1 MPNFWLQTELMKK
14 RTFLKKTALAAT
26 GVSIAPSIMLSA
38 CREKSKETPGGA
50 AAEIM
55 AQAPFELPEIPYGY
69 NAFPD
74 TIDAMTMEIHHSK
87 HHQGYTNKLNA
98 ALSEA
103 GITGKS
109 IEEIL
114 RMENLPTGIR
124 NNGGGYYNHSL
135 YWDIL
140 TPGGGENAAF
150 SEKVTEDFGSMEA
163 LKNELAE
170 AGAKRFGSG
179 WAWLCQ
185 DTDRN
190 LFVCSTPNQDNPL
203 MQVSDCKGTPLLGID
218 VWEHAYYL
226 KYQNKR
232 GEYLQ
237 NILKIV
243 NWEKVASRMA

>member
-1 MPNFWLQTELMKK
+1 MDK
-14 RTFLKKTALAAT
+14 RKFLKNTVIATTGMTVAPTVLLSSCKTDPKKEEKMETTAA
-26 GVSIAPSIMLSA
+26 S
-38 CREKSKETPGGA
+38 
-50 AAEIM
+50 M
-55 AQAPFELPEIPYGY
+55 ATSFTLPEIPYGY

-98 ALSEA
+98 ALKEA
-103 GITGKS
+103 NITGKT

-114 RMENLPTGIR
+114 TMDQLPTAIR
-124 NNGGGYYNHSL
+124 NNGGGFYNHSL

-140 TPGGGENAAF
+140 TPGGSMSDTFKN
-150 SEKVTEDFGSMEA
+150 TITTQFGSEEA
-163 LKNELAE
+163 FKNELAD

-179 WAWLCQ
+179 WAWVCQ
-185 DTDRN
+185 DSDKK
-190 LFVCSTPNQDNPL
+190 LHICSTPNQDNPL
-203 MQVSDCKGTPLLGID
+203 MKVAEQMGTPLLGID

-237 NILKIV
+237 NIIKII
-243 NWEKVASRMA
+243 NWDKVEARMS

>member
-1 MPNFWLQTELMKK
+1 MKK
-14 RTFLKKTALAAT
+14 RAFIKKTALAAT
-26 GVSIAPSIMLSA
+26 GMSIAPSVILSA
-38 CREKSKETPGGA
+38 CREKPKEAAGATVPGSA
-50 AAEIM
+50 AQER
-55 AQAPFELPEIPYGY
+55 FELPEIPYGY

-98 ALSEA
+98 ALAEA
-103 GITGKS
+103 GIAGKS

-114 RMENLPTGIR
+114 SMENLPTAIR

-140 TPGGGENAAF
+140 TPGGGEDQAF
-150 SEKVTEDFGSMEA
+150 TKKVTGDFGSVEA

-185 DTDRN
+185 DRDQK

-203 MQVSDCKGTPLLGID
+203 MKIADRKGTPLLGID